1 ISNPGLYTHIYSSKS
16 DGTEFYFVKNNE
28 VSDSV
33 PHYVKVTDPTVVIPT
48 PADEIAYNGDNLK
61 LSDKSSLPKMP
72 EGDSGYKREKYDR
85 KHYKATMSFLN
96 RVKPHREKISRR
108 LIASLNLENSPSGK
122 EKTYAYKRSEKEN
135 AS

>member
-1 ISNPGLYTHIYSSKS
+1 
-16 DGTEFYFVKNNE
+16 
-28 VSDSV
+28 
-33 PHYVKVTDPTVVIPT
+33 
-48 PADEIAYNGDNLK
+48 
-61 LSDKSSLPKMP
+61 MP